1 MEIILSNN
9 ILNDDIKT
17 SNSMKQIIHL
27 ELKLCMINEKNE
39 LTSNCLKLFGMN
51 LINLLDTMIYIFPG
65 DNNEQLLLNIIRN
78 LRDKFKK
85 LIIND
90 SVFVSLKVKN
100 INYINFLNQLLALPF
115 PDKGDLKILI
125 FENDKFLIRNPTNN
139 ESMIYFNEDITYK
152 KQKKTK
158 DNGNGP
164 KTPKQT
170 QNIINTPNTQI
181 HTALSLENL
190 D

>member
-51 LINLLDTMIYIFPG
+51 LINLLDTMIYIFPE
-65 DNNEQLLLNIIRN
+65 DNNEQLLINIIRN

-90 SVFVSLKVKN
+90 SVFVSL
-100 INYINFLNQLLALPF
+100 NYINFLNQLLALPF

-152 KQKKTK
+152 NKKRQKIMGMVQKHLNK
-158 DNGNGP
+158 L
-164 KTPKQT
+164 K
-170 QNIINTPNTQI
+170 I
-181 HTALSLENL
+181 
-190 D
+190 